1 MKKVVKIMSIFLF
14 ILLIFGLSKN
24 VEANSISKIS
34 MDIYIEKNGDATITE
49 VWTCNNNQGTEA
61 YHPYYNLGKSQIKN
75 LTVSENG
82 RQYQTLNSWNT
93 SGSLST
99 KAYKCGINEIS
110 NGVEICWGISQYGA
124 HNYTV
129 KYTITNFISE
139 LQDSQM
145 LYWTFIPYDFSTS
158 IGSVY
163 IKVHTYFDIPNS
175 TDVWGYGN
183 YGGTAY
189 VYDGYIEMQS
199 DGRLATEEYMTM
211 LVKFPKESFNTSNYI
226 NKDFD
231 FYLSMAEEGSTKY
244 DKSNS
249 INEEGYTIGEVF
261 EIIFPIIFGLGF
273 IGVLIIGMAS
283 QERIDFGPEGKK
295 IPKDVPYYRDIP
307 CDGEIFK
314 AYYIAYTYGL
324 VKNKTDI
331 LGAIILKWIKEG
343 KVFVQKENKKGVFS
357 SKEEVSIVLNK
368 TNVEGIEDQQEKELF
383 EMLYVASED
392 GILEKKEVEKWSN
405 KNYTKLL
412 NWFDNILKEYKLKLK
427 EEGLIQK
434 QEKGK
439 VIKRKTYIITPQVR
453 EMALEIAGLKRYLK
467 EYTLIKEREAIEVA
481 LFEDYLIYAQM
492 LGIAKEVAKEF
503 KDLYPDI
510 IEQSNFSDYDNII
523 FINYYSATIASTA
536 RNAQARANSYSSGGG
551 GFSSGG
557 GGGGSFGGRRRR
569 TEVSVKIMLLQLKS
583 IMMILCFR
591 VSIKNIDG

>member
-249 INEEGYTIGEVF
+249 INEEGV
-261 EIIFPIIFGLGF
+261 
-273 IGVLIIGMAS
+273 
-283 QERIDFGPEGKK
+283 R
-295 IPKDVPYYRDIP
+295 
-307 CDGEIFK
+307 
-314 AYYIAYTYGL
+314 L
-324 VKNKTDI
+324 VK
-331 LGAIILKWIKEG
+331 
-343 KVFVQKENKKGVFS
+343 
-357 SKEEVSIVLNK
+357 
-368 TNVEGIEDQQEKELF
+368 
-383 EMLYVASED
+383 Y
-392 GILEKKEVEKWSN
+392 
-405 KNYTKLL
+405 
-412 NWFDNILKEYKLKLK
+412 LKL
-427 EEGLIQK
+427 
-434 QEKGK
+434 
-439 VIKRKTYIITPQVR
+439 
-453 EMALEIAGLKRYLK
+453 
-467 EYTLIKEREAIEVA
+467 
-481 LFEDYLIYAQM
+481 
-492 LGIAKEVAKEF
+492 
-503 KDLYPDI
+503 
-510 IEQSNFSDYDNII
+510 FS
-523 FINYYSATIASTA
+523 
-536 RNAQARANSYSSGGG
+536 
-551 GFSSGG
+551 
-557 GGGGSFGGRRRR
+557 
-569 TEVSVKIMLLQLKS
+569 L
-583 IMMILCFR
+583 
-591 VSIKNIDG
+591 